1 MMADLNDIFK
11 NITDDN
17 LNNSL
22 FRPSDEFKNIEHQ
35 IYGLYEKFEE
45 VLESFY
51 QKTVNFKPLIIEVNE
66 KIQSLHNIHEIE
78 YLELCITHFE
88 QYMEGY
94 LCFNCENYSLLYPT
108 KLCSQLGPNYY
119 CSRCIEDIS
128 NQEKEGTPID

>member
-1 MMADLNDIFK
+1 MMADLDDIFK
-11 NITDDN
+11 NITNDN

-35 IYGLYEKFEE
+35 IYGLYEQFEE

-51 QKTVNFKPLIIEVNE
+51 QKTVNFEPMITEINE
-66 KIQSLHNIHEIE
+66 KIQGLHNMHEIE

-94 LCFNCENYSLLYPT
+94 LCFKCGYYNLIKSTQRCT
-108 KLCSQLGPNYY
+108 GLGSEYY
-119 CSRCIEDIS
+119 CHECIENVD
-128 NQEKEGTPID
+128 NEMDKEID